1 MSDVII
7 KYNDKLVPVSG
18 CGPTPYL
25 SLDDNVLIY
34 GDKWGLGRSIT
45 LNGTITGCNYNDL
58 YSGQTGLVDVFS
70 DSYKTLSVYE
80 SVDAANSYSEVY
92 SFSGCS
98 VDNIS
103 FSEASYNRVAG
114 YSVSLTSYPSGLTG
128 YFSGTYGVLDPVDN
142 VRINEGNDGF
152 ATLNRQVSARGFVT
166 TTIDDALSNAKNYVQ
181 GRTGVADI
189 LTINQISGFENS
201 SAFTPVLV
209 QTSESIDRLALTYS
223 VSQTYRFPMI
233 TGDTESEKE
242 YSFNNN
248 YITTYSTNLTSGA
261 GDDFVTASIQ
271 GEIKAG
277 ITGADGDD
285 LISGLLEQLSGLSP
299 YAVVSGKY
307 REPNNLKF
315 CQDPISFSVSQ
326 DLKARKVSF
335 NASYDNLEF
344 YNTANSKYIH
354 DNTFLDA
361 TINHIIDETT
371 QITTITVVGEIKSR
385 GSTKNK
391 YTKSLAYLDQLME
404 DGESNTAPRIFD
416 FANDYY
422 TAYTSTSPVL
432 SLNKKPTN
440 VVVNA
445 NSGLGT
451 ISIDATF
458 DNRDRFLGLSLT
470 DYTLNYSP
478 FNTVYNYGF
487 SCNDSLQHLAVDI
500 NVKKRE
506 KVGLQ
511 LALTDDVASE
521 YALMEKA
528 TIISGAAYTAFFS
541 SLGEPNT
548 YQEESK
554 SLSVKGGL
562 KDASSGGDPADSKT
576 DNKFNSEVSTETL
589 FSYELKD
596 SEKVNRRV
604 LKS

>member
-7 KYNDKLVPVSG
+7 KYNNKLVPVSG

-25 SLDDNVLIY
+25 SLDDNVINY
-34 GDKWGLGRSIT
+34 GDKWGIGYNIT
-45 LNGTITGCNYNDL
+45 LNGLITGCNYNDL

-70 DSYKTLSVYE
+70 DSYKNLSVYE
-80 SVDAANSYSEVY
+80 SADAANSYSEVY

-98 VDNIS
+98 VNNIS
-103 FSEASYNRVAG
+103 FSEASYNRVVG
-114 YSVSLTSYPSGLTG
+114 YTVSLTSYPSGLTG

-142 VRINEGNDGF
+142 VRITEGNDGL

-166 TTIDDALSNAKNYVQ
+166 TTIDDALNNAKNYVQ

-209 QTSESIDRLALTYS
+209 ETSESIDRLALTYS
-223 VSQTYRFPMI
+223 VNQTYRFPMI
-233 TGDTESEKE
+233 TGDRESAKQ

-277 ITGADGDD
+277 ITGANGDD

-299 YAVVSGKY
+299 YAVISGKY
-307 REPNNLKF
+307 GEPNSLKF

-326 DLKARKVSF
+326 DLKARKISF

-344 YNTANSKYIH
+344 YNTANSKYVY

-361 TINHIIDETT
+361 TINHAIDETT
-371 QITTITVVGEIKSR
+371 QITTITVAGEIKAR
-385 GSTKNK
+385 GSAKTK
-391 YTKSLAYLDQLME
+391 YTRSLAYLDQLMN
-404 DGESNTAPRIFD
+404 GGTSNSAPRIFD

-422 TAYTSTSPVL
+422 TAYAPSSVF
-432 SLNKKPTN
+432 SLNQKPTN

-458 DNRDRFLGLSLT
+458 DDRDRFLGLSST
-470 DYTLNYSP
+470 NYSLNYLP
-478 FNTVYNYGF
+478 FNTIYNYGF

-500 NVKKRE
+500 DVKKRE

-511 LALTDDVASE
+511 LTLTDDTASE
-521 YALMEKA
+521 YALMQNA
-528 TIISGAAYTAFFS
+528 TTISGAAYAAFFS

-548 YQEESK
+548 YQEENK
-554 SLSVKGGL
+554 SLSVRGGL
-562 KDASSGGDPADSKT
+562 KDASSGSEPADSRT

-596 SEKVNRRV
+596 SEKANRRV